1 MNAENV
7 AEDIRST
14 LDGKSIA
21 IVGGTTWEERG
32 HEEPLRKSDQEA
44 LESETLDI
52 DETFEAVYGVSGE
65 ELIEA
70 VGDKN
75 VYITGG
81 TVANPFARLV
91 NSNIEPEEVNTAEF
105 GRIVGE
111 RRFPLTFDD
120 EGISGREIISDNF
133 PEDSETAEWYDM
145 TVEEFRK
152 NGRPNY
158 VVDRSHGDDGADVLR
173 PFQSIWVPEDR
184 EIVELDGVQESDYLS
199 KRFTPIAN
207 GNDWQ
212 TDYGIL
218 GVHENP
224 HGEGYV
230 VAAQGAHH
238 LGTTGVNNAITYPD
252 GDIENTEEVL
262 EALGEFKEETGAEE
276 YQALIQTFRD
286 PNVDDTYNN
295 LVAVGEL

>member
-7 AEDIRST
+7 AKNIRSA

-21 IVGGTTWEERG
+21 IVGGTTWEEQG
-32 HEEPLRKSDQEA
+32 HEKPLRLSDQEA
-44 LESETLDI
+44 LDSETLEV
-52 DETFEAVYGVSGE
+52 DETFEAVYGVNGE
-65 ELIEA
+65 ELIDA

-91 NSNIEPEEVNTAEF
+91 NSNIRPEEVNTAEF

-120 EGISGREIISDNF
+120 EGIPGREIISEDF
-133 PEDSETAEWYDM
+133 PDDSETADWYEM
-145 TVEEFRK
+145 AVEEFRK

-158 VVDRSHGDDGADVLR
+158 VVDRSYRDDGADVSN
-173 PFQSIWVPEDR
+173 PFQSIWVPENG
-184 EIVELDGVQESDYLS
+184 EMMELDEVQESDYLS
-199 KRFTPIAN
+199 KRFTPLAN

-224 HGEGYV
+224 HGDGYV

-238 LGTTGVNNAITYPD
+238 LGTSGVNDVLTYPD
-252 GDIENTEEVL
+252 SDIENTEELL
-262 EALGEFKEETGAEE
+262 EVLGEFQEETGADE

-286 PNVDDTYNN
+286 PNLGDTYNN